1 MRLLVARVDLAM
13 RSRGKAPS
21 RRQHAMIFGLCQA
34 VEYGAN
40 ELCRS
45 SMTSVFVIGGNA
57 R

>member
-1 MRLLVARVDLAM
+1 MRGLVARVDLAM
-13 RSRGKAPS
+13 RSRDNASS
-21 RRQHAMIFGLCQA
+21 RRQDAMIFGLCQA

-45 SMTSVFVIGGNA
+45 SMTSVFVIGGKA